1 MQKRRLGRTD
11 IYVPPVVFGAWAIH
25 NFGYG
30 STEINK
36 AIESLRKAYELG
48 FNTVDTAPVYSM
60 GLSEEVVA
68 EAYKDFPRDSYQLF
82 TKCGTSWKPKKSISK
97 TVREMSS
104 DEVFDNYE
112 FYSDN
117 TKEEIIVQC
126 ENSLKRLNTDYL
138 DLYSLHWPDSITPI
152 EEIMEAFEILIAQG
166 KIKAAGLCNHSMS
179 ELKTANNILNVAAH
193 KIRYSILNRGIETDM
208 VPYCIDNQ
216 VGMLVYSVLQRGL
229 LDNYFDR
236 HFIWSPKEENPR
248 ELALYKPKNIEL
260 IKLFFKSLNDIAD
273 DYGLTAQQLCVN
285 WTVSQPA
292 ITAALIGATS
302 IEDVTATVNAVN
314 TSVDENGFEQIK
326 KKLEDL
332 ELKLDLSEQE
342 YTYDYEEGIVHFKD

>member
-1 MQKRRLGRTD
+1 M
-11 IYVPPVVFGAWAIH
+11 PPVVFGAWAIH

-48 FNTVDTAPVYSM
+48 FNTVDTAPVYSL

-68 EAYKDFPRDSYQLF
+68 EAYKDFPRNSYQLF
-82 TKCGTSWKPKKSISK
+82 TKCGTSWKPKHPVSKSVK
-97 TVREMSS
+97 EMSS
-104 DEVFDNYE
+104 DELFDSYE
-112 FYSDN
+112 FYSGN
-117 TKEEIIVQC
+117 RKQEIIVQC

-152 EEIMEAFEILIAQG
+152 DEIMEAFETLIKQG
-166 KIKAAGLCNHSMS
+166 KIKAAGICNHSTS
-179 ELKTANNILNVAAH
+179 ELKMANNILKMAAH
-193 KIRYSILNRGIETDM
+193 KVRYSMLNRGIETDM
-208 VPYCIDNQ
+208 APYCIDNQ

-236 HFIWSPKEENPR
+236 HFIWSPKEENPK
-248 ELALYKPKNIEL
+248 ELALYKPNNIAL
-260 IKLFFKSLNDIAD
+260 IKLFLKSLKDIAD
-273 DYGLTAQQLCVN
+273 DYGLTVSQLCVN
-285 WTVSQPA
+285 WTVNQPA

-302 IEDVTATVNAVN
+302 TEDVMATVNAVN
-314 TSVDENGFEQIK
+314 ASVDGVGFEQVRRS
-326 KKLEDL
+326 LEEL
-332 ELKLDLSEQE
+332 EQKLDLSEQD